1 MYRITFMG
9 KPFTKPVYTVEEA
22 EAVRSEFITH
32 FFSDTDPSK
41 IGIINDLGESVDDNR
56 IKNNF

>member
-1 MYRITFMG
+1 MYRVTLMG

-32 FFSDTDPSK
+32 FFSDVDPSK
-41 IGIINDLGESVDDNR
+41 IGIINDLGESINDNR